1 MKLNL
6 KKIQEI
12 YGNSSIYEIEDHL
25 DIIVNNMN
33 YLVSLKF
40 NNVYSILETN
50 PYMFLYDNNRFKE
63 KVNNLIQKLGVEY
76 IEKLDN
82 DISLWGEIYD

>member
-63 KVNNLIQKLGVEY
+63 KINNLIQKLGVEY

>member
-12 YGNSSIYEIEDHL
+12 YGNSSIYEIENHL

-63 KVNNLIQKLGVEY
+63 KINNLIQKLGVEY

>member
-12 YGNSSIYEIEDHL
+12 YGNSAIYEIENHL

>member
-12 YGNSSIYEIEDHL
+12 YGNSAIYEIEDHL

-63 KVNNLIQKLGVEY
+63 KINNLIQKLGVEY